1 MELDINDLISRYNAE
16 IARLTQAW
24 LVAESRLATV
34 EARLA
39 EASKDEPAT

>member
-16 IARLTQAW
+16 IARLTQAH
-24 LVAESRLATV
+24 LVAESRLATA

-39 EASKDEPAT
+39 ETVNTEPDA